1 MSIRNDMKKMAPEGA
16 VQKYRTLREDVIEKE
31 FKFFSL
37 FPVEK
42 DKVVFCNVWGY
53 GDNPKW
59 VAESYVRLLKRAG
72 LSKAAIAEKVIFVT
86 SKPPLKEEIN
96 EDAECITFLKTNS
109 KSAIYAQATAGI
121 WVDCNRK
128 ESYIQKSKNQIY
140 IQTWHGGLPLKMLE
154 LDCKEYLSP
163 EYIRNALRDT
173 GMTDIY
179 ISNSEY
185 CNELYRRAF
194 GFKKKIFCFGTARMD
209 PLIRPVRFSAGAM
222 REKLLSRLPESVFRR
237 LLNEAYIKAFK
248 AKEQGTKPG
257 EEQKDNLRINI
268 ALYAPTYRDSVSEV
282 QARGNEIGG
291 SIISALENRFGGKFV
306 VVTRFHPLAMSRVN
320 HISSA
325 YLQFDEKERIIDGNE
340 FSDLYAMMAACDVL
354 ITDYSNCMFEM
365 SYVGKPVFL
374 YATDVEQY
382 DDTRGMYF
390 DYEKLPF
397 PIAHNERELYDNI
410 NAYDREDYK
419 KKQKEFFDDI
429 GIIEDGKASE
439 KVAKLISRL
448 IDSKKSE

>member
-59 VAESYVRLLKRAG
+59 IAESYVRQLRRTTS
-72 LSKAAIAEKVIFVT
+72 LSKSAIAEKVIFIT

-96 EDAECITFLKTNS
+96 EDAECITFLKTNT
-109 KSAIYAQATAGI
+109 KSAIYALATAGI
-121 WVDCNRK
+121 WEDCNRK
-128 ESYIQKSKNQIY
+128 ENYIQKRKNQIY
-140 IQTWHGGLPLKMLE
+140 IQTWHGGLPLKRLE
-154 LDCKEYLSP
+154 LDCREYLP
-163 EYIRNALRDT
+163 QEYIKNALRDT

-194 GFKKKIFCFGTARMD
+194 GFKKRIFCFGSARMD

-248 AKEQGTKPG
+248 MKEQAKQG
-257 EEQKDNLRINI
+257 EEQEQKDHLRINI

-282 QARGNEIGG
+282 QERANELGG
-291 SIISALENRFGGKFV
+291 SIINALENRFGGKFV

-320 HISSA
+320 HINSA

-340 FSDLYAMMAACDVL
+340 FSDLYSMMAAADVL

-397 PIAHNERELYDNI
+397 PIAHNERELYENI
-410 NAYDREDYK
+410 NSYDREGYRE
-419 KKQKEFFDDI
+419 KQKEFFEDV
-429 GIIEDGKASE
+429 GVTEDGRAAE

-448 IDSKKSE
+448 IEK

>member
-1 MSIRNDMKKMAPEGA
+1 MSIRSDMKKIAPEGA
-16 VQKYRTLREDVIEKE
+16 VETYRTLRESIIEKE
-31 FKFFSL
+31 FKFFSM

-59 VAESYVRLLKRAG
+59 IAESYVRLLKRTTS
-72 LSKAAIAEKVIFVT
+72 LSNSAIAEKVFFIT
-86 SKPPLKEEIN
+86 AKPPLKEEMN
-96 EDAECITFLKTNS
+96 EDASCITFLKNNS
-109 KSAIYAQATAGI
+109 KSAIYALATAGI

-128 ESYIQKSKNQIY
+128 ESYIQKRKNQIY
-140 IQTWHGGLPLKMLE
+140 IQTWHGGLPLKRLE
-154 LDCKEYLSP
+154 LDCRDYLP
-163 EYIRNALRDT
+163 QEYIRNALRDT

-194 GFKKKIFCFGTARMD
+194 GFKKRIFCFGSARMD

-248 AKEQGTKPG
+248 MKESFKKGD
-257 EEQKDNLRINI
+257 EQKDHLRINI
-268 ALYAPTYRDSVSEV
+268 ALYAPTYRDIQSGV
-282 QARGNEIGG
+282 QERGNELGG
-291 SIISALENRFGGKFV
+291 SIINALESRFGGKFV
-306 VVTRFHPLAMSRVN
+306 VVTRFHPLAMSRVK
-320 HISSA
+320 HADGA
-325 YLQFDEKERIIDGNE
+325 YLQFDERERIIDGNE
-340 FSDLYAMMAACDVL
+340 FSDLYSIMAAADVL

-410 NAYDREDYK
+410 IDYDKEEYK
-419 KKQKEFFDDI
+419 LRQQEFFDDI
-429 GIIEDGKASE
+429 GVTENGKAAE
-439 KVAKLISRL
+439 KVAKLIERL
-448 IDSKKSE
+448 IEK

>member
-59 VAESYVRLLKRAG
+59 IAESYVRQLRRTTS
-72 LSKAAIAEKVIFVT
+72 LSKSAIAEKVIFIT

-96 EDAECITFLKTNS
+96 EDAECITFLKTNT
-109 KSAIYAQATAGI
+109 KSAIYALATAGI

-128 ESYIQKSKNQIY
+128 ENYIQKRKNQIY
-140 IQTWHGGLPLKMLE
+140 IQTWHGGLPLKRLE
-154 LDCKEYLSP
+154 LDCREYLP
-163 EYIRNALRDT
+163 QEYIKNALRDT

-194 GFKKKIFCFGTARMD
+194 GFKKRIFCFGSARMD

-248 AKEQGTKPG
+248 MKEQAKQG
-257 EEQKDNLRINI
+257 EEQEQKDHLRINI
-268 ALYAPTYRDSVSEV
+268 ALYAPTYRDNVSEV
-282 QARGNEIGG
+282 QERGNEIGG

-320 HISSA
+320 HINSA

-340 FSDLYAMMAACDVL
+340 FSDLYSMMAAADVL

-397 PIAHNERELYDNI
+397 PIAHNERELYENI
-410 NAYDREDYK
+410 NSYDREGYK
-419 KKQKEFFDDI
+419 EKQKEFFEDI
-429 GIIEDGKASE
+429 GVTEDGRAAE
-439 KVAKLISRL
+439 KVAKLITRL
-448 IDSKKSE
+448 IEK

>member
-37 FPVEK
+37 FPIEK

-59 VAESYVRLLKRAG
+59 IAESYVRMLKRTG
-72 LSKAAIAEKVIFVT
+72 LSKSAIAEKVIFIT

-96 EDAECITFLKTNS
+96 EDAECITFLKTNT
-109 KSAIYAQATAGI
+109 KSAIFALSTAGI

-128 ESYIQKSKNQIY
+128 ENYIQKRKNQIY
-140 IQTWHGGLPLKMLE
+140 IQTWHGGLPLKRLE
-154 LDCKEYLSP
+154 LDCREYLSQD
-163 EYIRNALRDT
+163 YIRNALRDT
-173 GMTDIY
+173 GLTDIY

-194 GFKKKIFCFGTARMD
+194 GFKKKIFCFGSARMD

-248 AKEQGTKPG
+248 MKEQGVKQG
-257 EEQKDNLRINI
+257 EEQKDHLRINI
-268 ALYAPTYRDSVSEV
+268 ALYAPTYRDTTSEI
-282 QARGNEIGG
+282 QERANELGG
-291 SIISALENRFGGKFV
+291 SIINALENRFGGKFV

-320 HISSA
+320 HINSA

-340 FSDLYAMMAACDVL
+340 FSDLYSMMAAADVL

-365 SYVGKPVFL
+365 AYVGKPVFL
-374 YATDVEQY
+374 YATDVEKY

-397 PIAHNERELYDNI
+397 PVAHNERELYENI
-410 NAYDREDYK
+410 NSYDREAIRER
-419 KKQKEFFDDI
+419 QQEFFNDI
-429 GIIEDGKASE
+429 GVIEDGRASE

-448 IDSKKSE
+448 IDSKKPE

>member
-59 VAESYVRLLKRAG
+59 IAESYVRQLRRTTS
-72 LSKAAIAEKVIFVT
+72 LSKSAIAEKVIFIT

-96 EDAECITFLKTNS
+96 EDAECITFLKTNT
-109 KSAIYAQATAGI
+109 KSAIYALATAGI

-128 ESYIQKSKNQIY
+128 ENYIQKRKNQIY
-140 IQTWHGGLPLKMLE
+140 IQTWHGGLPLKRLE
-154 LDCKEYLSP
+154 LDCREYLP
-163 EYIRNALRDT
+163 QEYIKNALRDT

-194 GFKKKIFCFGTARMD
+194 GFKKRIFCFGSARMD

-248 AKEQGTKPG
+248 MKEQAKQG
-257 EEQKDNLRINI
+257 EEQEQKDHLRINI

-282 QARGNEIGG
+282 QERANELGG
-291 SIISALENRFGGKFV
+291 SIINALENRFGGKFV

-320 HISSA
+320 HINSA

-340 FSDLYAMMAACDVL
+340 FSDLYSIMAAADVL

-410 NAYDREDYK
+410 NSYDREGYK
-419 KKQKEFFDDI
+419 EKQKEFFEDI
-429 GIIEDGKASE
+429 GVTEDGRAAE

-448 IDSKKSE
+448 IEK

>member
-1 MSIRNDMKKMAPEGA
+1 MAPEGA

-59 VAESYVRLLKRAG
+59 IAESYVRQLRRTTS
-72 LSKAAIAEKVIFVT
+72 LSKSAIAEKVIFIT

-96 EDAECITFLKTNS
+96 EDAECITFLKTNT
-109 KSAIYAQATAGI
+109 KSAIYALATAGI

-128 ESYIQKSKNQIY
+128 ENYIQKRKNQIY
-140 IQTWHGGLPLKMLE
+140 IQTWHGGLPLKRLE
-154 LDCKEYLSP
+154 LDCKEYLPP
-163 EYIRNALRDT
+163 EYIKNALRDT
-173 GMTDIY
+173 GMTDVY

-222 REKLLSRLPESVFRR
+222 RERLLSRLPESVFRR

-248 AKEQGTKPG
+248 AKEKGTKPG

-320 HISSA
+320 HINSA

-410 NAYDREDYK
+410 NTYDREGFK
-419 KKQKEFFDDI
+419 AKQKEFFDDI
-429 GIIEDGKASE
+429 GVIEDGKASE
-439 KVAKLISRL
+439 KVAKLIARL
-448 IDSKKSE
+448 IDSKKPE

>member
-1 MSIRNDMKKMAPEGA
+1 
-16 VQKYRTLREDVIEKE
+16 
-31 FKFFSL
+31 
-37 FPVEK
+37 
-42 DKVVFCNVWGY
+42 
-53 GDNPKW
+53 
-59 VAESYVRLLKRAG
+59 
-72 LSKAAIAEKVIFVT
+72 
-86 SKPPLKEEIN
+86 
-96 EDAECITFLKTNS
+96 
-109 KSAIYAQATAGI
+109 
-121 WVDCNRK
+121 VDCNRK
-128 ESYIQKSKNQIY
+128 ESYIQKRKNQIY

-382 DDTRGMYF
+382 NDTRGMYY

-410 NAYDREDYK
+410 NEYDREGYK

-439 KVAKLISRL
+439 KVAKLIARL

>member
-1 MSIRNDMKKMAPEGA
+1 MIILLLLR
-16 VQKYRTLREDVIEKE
+16 RTK
-31 FKFFSL
+31 S
-37 FPVEK
+37 
-42 DKVVFCNVWGY
+42 
-53 GDNPKW
+53 
-59 VAESYVRLLKRAG
+59 
-72 LSKAAIAEKVIFVT
+72 LSKSAIAEKVIFIT

-96 EDAECITFLKTNS
+96 EDAECITFLKTNT
-109 KSAIYAQATAGI
+109 KSAIYALATAGI

-128 ESYIQKSKNQIY
+128 ENYIQKRKNQIY
-140 IQTWHGGLPLKMLE
+140 IQTWHGGLPLKRLE
-154 LDCKEYLSP
+154 LDCREYLP
-163 EYIRNALRDT
+163 QEYIKNALRDT

-194 GFKKKIFCFGTARMD
+194 GFKKRIFCFGSARMD

-248 AKEQGTKPG
+248 MKEQAKQG
-257 EEQKDNLRINI
+257 EEQEQKDHLRINI

-282 QARGNEIGG
+282 QERANELGG
-291 SIISALENRFGGKFV
+291 RIINALENRFGGKFV

-320 HISSA
+320 HINSA

-340 FSDLYAMMAACDVL
+340 FSDLYSMMAAADVL

-397 PIAHNERELYDNI
+397 PIAHNERELYENI
-410 NAYDREDYK
+410 NSYDREGYRE
-419 KKQKEFFDDI
+419 KQKEFFEDV
-429 GIIEDGKASE
+429 GVTEDGRAAE

-448 IDSKKSE
+448 IEK

>member
-59 VAESYVRLLKRAG
+59 IAESYVRQLRRTTS
-72 LSKAAIAEKVIFVT
+72 LSKSAIAEKVIFIT

-96 EDAECITFLKTNS
+96 EDAECITFLKTNT
-109 KSAIYAQATAGI
+109 KSAIYALATAGI

-128 ESYIQKSKNQIY
+128 ENYIQKRKNQIY
-140 IQTWHGGLPLKMLE
+140 IQTWHGGLPLKRLE
-154 LDCKEYLSP
+154 LDCREYLP
-163 EYIRNALRDT
+163 QEYIKNALRDT

-194 GFKKKIFCFGTARMD
+194 GFKKRIFCFGSARMD

-248 AKEQGTKPG
+248 MKEQAKQG
-257 EEQKDNLRINI
+257 EEQEQKDHLRINI

-282 QARGNEIGG
+282 QERANELGG
-291 SIISALENRFGGKFV
+291 SIINALENRFGGKFV

-320 HISSA
+320 HINSA

-340 FSDLYAMMAACDVL
+340 FSDLYSMMAAADVL

-397 PIAHNERELYDNI
+397 PIAHNERELYENI
-410 NAYDREDYK
+410 NSYDREGYRE
-419 KKQKEFFDDI
+419 KQKEFFEDV
-429 GIIEDGKASE
+429 GVTEDGRAAE

-448 IDSKKSE
+448 IEK

>member
-1 MSIRNDMKKMAPEGA
+1 MAPEGA

-59 VAESYVRLLKRAG
+59 IAESYVRQLRRTTS
-72 LSKAAIAEKVIFVT
+72 LSKSAIAEKVIFIT

-96 EDAECITFLKTNS
+96 EDAECITFLKTNT
-109 KSAIYAQATAGI
+109 KSAIYALATAGI

-128 ESYIQKSKNQIY
+128 ENYIQKRKNQIY
-140 IQTWHGGLPLKMLE
+140 IQTWHGGLPLKRLE
-154 LDCKEYLSP
+154 LDCREYLP
-163 EYIRNALRDT
+163 QEYIKNALRDT

-194 GFKKKIFCFGTARMD
+194 GFKKRIFCFGSARMD

-248 AKEQGTKPG
+248 MKEQAKQG
-257 EEQKDNLRINI
+257 EEQEQKDHLRINI

-282 QARGNEIGG
+282 QERANELGG
-291 SIISALENRFGGKFV
+291 SIINALENRFGGKFV

-320 HISSA
+320 HINSA

-340 FSDLYAMMAACDVL
+340 FSDLYSMMAAADVL

-397 PIAHNERELYDNI
+397 PIAHNERELYENI
-410 NAYDREDYK
+410 NSYDREGYRE
-419 KKQKEFFDDI
+419 KQKEFFEDV
-429 GIIEDGKASE
+429 GVTEDGRAAE

-448 IDSKKSE
+448 IEK

>member
-59 VAESYVRLLKRAG
+59 IAESYVRQLRRTTS
-72 LSKAAIAEKVIFVT
+72 LSKSAIAEKVIFIT

-96 EDAECITFLKTNS
+96 EDAECITFLKTNT
-109 KSAIYAQATAGI
+109 KSAIYALATAGI

-128 ESYIQKSKNQIY
+128 ENYIQKRKNQIY
-140 IQTWHGGLPLKMLE
+140 IQTWHGGLPLKRIE
-154 LDCKEYLSP
+154 LDCREYLP
-163 EYIRNALRDT
+163 QEYIKNALRDT

-194 GFKKKIFCFGTARMD
+194 GFKKRIFCFGSARMD

-248 AKEQGTKPG
+248 MKEQAKQG
-257 EEQKDNLRINI
+257 EEQEQKDHLRINI
-268 ALYAPTYRDSVSEV
+268 ALYAPTYRDNVSEV
-282 QARGNEIGG
+282 QERGNEIGG

-320 HISSA
+320 HINSA

-340 FSDLYAMMAACDVL
+340 FSDLYSMMAAADVL

-397 PIAHNERELYDNI
+397 PIAHNERELYENI
-410 NAYDREDYK
+410 NSYDREGYK
-419 KKQKEFFDDI
+419 EKQKEFFEDI
-429 GIIEDGKASE
+429 GVTEDGRAAE

-448 IDSKKSE
+448 IEK

>member
-59 VAESYVRLLKRAG
+59 IAESYVRQLRRTTS
-72 LSKAAIAEKVIFVT
+72 LSKSAIAEKVIFIT

-96 EDAECITFLKTNS
+96 EDAECITFLKTNT
-109 KSAIYAQATAGI
+109 KSAIYALATAGI

-128 ESYIQKSKNQIY
+128 ENYIQKRKNQIY
-140 IQTWHGGLPLKMLE
+140 IQTWHGGLPLKRLE
-154 LDCKEYLSP
+154 LDCREYLP
-163 EYIRNALRDT
+163 QEYIKNALRDT
-173 GMTDIY
+173 DMTDIY

-194 GFKKKIFCFGTARMD
+194 GFKKRIFCFGSARMD

-248 AKEQGTKPG
+248 MKEQAKQG
-257 EEQKDNLRINI
+257 EEQEQKDHLRINI

-282 QARGNEIGG
+282 QERANELGG
-291 SIISALENRFGGKFV
+291 SIINALENRFGGKFV

-320 HISSA
+320 HINSA

-340 FSDLYAMMAACDVL
+340 FSDLYSMMAAADVL

-397 PIAHNERELYDNI
+397 PIAHNERELYENI
-410 NAYDREDYK
+410 NSYDREGYRE
-419 KKQKEFFDDI
+419 KQKEFFEDV
-429 GIIEDGKASE
+429 GVTEDGRAAE

-448 IDSKKSE
+448 IEK

>member
-59 VAESYVRLLKRAG
+59 IAESYVRQLRRTTS
-72 LSKAAIAEKVIFVT
+72 LSKSAIAEKVIFIT

-96 EDAECITFLKTNS
+96 EDAECITFLKTNT
-109 KSAIYAQATAGI
+109 KSAIYALATAGI

-128 ESYIQKSKNQIY
+128 ENYIQKRKNQIY
-140 IQTWHGGLPLKMLE
+140 IQTWHGGLPLKRLE
-154 LDCKEYLSP
+154 LDCREYLP
-163 EYIRNALRDT
+163 QEYIKNALRDT

-194 GFKKKIFCFGTARMD
+194 GFKKRIFCFGSARMD

-248 AKEQGTKPG
+248 MKEQAKQG
-257 EEQKDNLRINI
+257 EEQEQKDHLRINI

-282 QARGNEIGG
+282 QERANELGG
-291 SIISALENRFGGKFV
+291 SIINALENRFGGKFV

-320 HISSA
+320 HINSA

-340 FSDLYAMMAACDVL
+340 FSDLYSMMAAADVL

-397 PIAHNERELYDNI
+397 PIAHNERELYENI
-410 NAYDREDYK
+410 NSYDREGYRE
-419 KKQKEFFDDI
+419 KQKEFFEDV
-429 GIIEDGKASE
+429 GVTEDGRAAE
-439 KVAKLISRL
+439 KVAKLITRL
-448 IDSKKSE
+448 IEK

>member
-59 VAESYVRLLKRAG
+59 IAESYVRQLRRTTS
-72 LSKAAIAEKVIFVT
+72 LSKSAIAEKVIFIT

-96 EDAECITFLKTNS
+96 EDAECITFLKTNT
-109 KSAIYAQATAGI
+109 KSAIYALATAGI

-128 ESYIQKSKNQIY
+128 ENYIQKRKNQIY
-140 IQTWHGGLPLKMLE
+140 IQTWHGGLPLKRLE
-154 LDCKEYLSP
+154 LDCREYLP
-163 EYIRNALRDT
+163 QEYIKNALRDT

-194 GFKKKIFCFGTARMD
+194 GFKKRIFCFGSARMD
-209 PLIRPVRFSAGAM
+209 ALIRPVRFSAGAM

-248 AKEQGTKPG
+248 MKEQAKQG
-257 EEQKDNLRINI
+257 EEQEQKDHLRINI
-268 ALYAPTYRDSVSEV
+268 ALYAPTYRDNVSEV
-282 QARGNEIGG
+282 QERGNEIGG

-306 VVTRFHPLAMSRVN
+306 VVTRFHPLAMSRV
-320 HISSA
+320 
-325 YLQFDEKERIIDGNE
+325 
-340 FSDLYAMMAACDVL
+340 
-354 ITDYSNCMFEM
+354 T
-365 SYVGKPVFL
+365 
-374 YATDVEQY
+374 
-382 DDTRGMYF
+382 
-390 DYEKLPF
+390 
-397 PIAHNERELYDNI
+397 
-410 NAYDREDYK
+410 
-419 KKQKEFFDDI
+419 
-429 GIIEDGKASE
+429 
-439 KVAKLISRL
+439 
-448 IDSKKSE
+448 

>member
-59 VAESYVRLLKRAG
+59 IAESYVRQLRRTTS
-72 LSKAAIAEKVIFVT
+72 LSKSAIAEKVIFIT

-96 EDAECITFLKTNS
+96 EDAECITFLKTNT
-109 KSAIYAQATAGI
+109 KSAIYALATAGI

-128 ESYIQKSKNQIY
+128 ENYIQKRKNQIY
-140 IQTWHGGLPLKMLE
+140 IQTWHGGLPLKRLE
-154 LDCKEYLSP
+154 LDCREYLP
-163 EYIRNALRDT
+163 QEYIKNALRDT

-194 GFKKKIFCFGTARMD
+194 GFKKRIFCFGSARMD

-248 AKEQGTKPG
+248 MKEQAKQG
-257 EEQKDNLRINI
+257 EEQEQKDHLRINI

-282 QARGNEIGG
+282 QERANELGG
-291 SIISALENRFGGKFV
+291 SIINALENRFGGKFV

-320 HISSA
+320 HINSA

-340 FSDLYAMMAACDVL
+340 FSDLYSMMAAADVL

-397 PIAHNERELYDNI
+397 PIAHNERELYENI
-410 NAYDREDYK
+410 NSYDREGYRE
-419 KKQKEFFDDI
+419 KQKGFFEDV
-429 GIIEDGKASE
+429 GVTEDGRAAE

-448 IDSKKSE
+448 IEK

>member
-1 MSIRNDMKKMAPEGA
+1 MAPEGA

-59 VAESYVRLLKRAG
+59 IAESYVRQLRRTTS
-72 LSKAAIAEKVIFVT
+72 LSKSAIAEKVIFIT

-96 EDAECITFLKTNS
+96 EDAECITFLKTNT
-109 KSAIYAQATAGI
+109 KSAIYALATAGI

-128 ESYIQKSKNQIY
+128 ESYIQKRKNQIY
-140 IQTWHGGLPLKMLE
+140 IQTWHGGLPLKRLE
-154 LDCKEYLSP
+154 LDCREYLP
-163 EYIRNALRDT
+163 QEYIKNALRDT

-194 GFKKKIFCFGTARMD
+194 GFKKRIFCFGSARMD

-248 AKEQGTKPG
+248 MKEQAKQG
-257 EEQKDNLRINI
+257 EEQEQKDHLRINI

-282 QARGNEIGG
+282 QERANELGG
-291 SIISALENRFGGKFV
+291 SIINALENRFGGKFV

-320 HISSA
+320 HINSA

-340 FSDLYAMMAACDVL
+340 FSDLYSMMAAADVL

-410 NAYDREDYK
+410 NSYDREGYK
-419 KKQKEFFDDI
+419 EKQKEFFEDI
-429 GIIEDGKASE
+429 GVTEDGRAAE

-448 IDSKKSE
+448 IEK

>member
-1 MSIRNDMKKMAPEGA
+1 MAPEGA

-59 VAESYVRLLKRAG
+59 IAESYVRQLRRTTS
-72 LSKAAIAEKVIFVT
+72 LSKSAIAEKVIFIT

-96 EDAECITFLKTNS
+96 EDAECITFLKTNT
-109 KSAIYAQATAGI
+109 KSAIYALATAGI

-128 ESYIQKSKNQIY
+128 ENYIQKRKNQIY
-140 IQTWHGGLPLKMLE
+140 IQTWHGGLPLKRLE
-154 LDCKEYLSP
+154 LDCREYLP
-163 EYIRNALRDT
+163 QEYIKNALRDT

-194 GFKKKIFCFGTARMD
+194 GFKKRIFCFGSARMD

-248 AKEQGTKPG
+248 MKEQAKQG
-257 EEQKDNLRINI
+257 EEQEQKDHLRINI
-268 ALYAPTYRDSVSEV
+268 ALYAPTYRDNVSEV
-282 QARGNEIGG
+282 QERGNEIGG

-320 HISSA
+320 HINSA

-340 FSDLYAMMAACDVL
+340 FSDLYSMMAAADVL

-397 PIAHNERELYDNI
+397 PIAHNERELYENI
-410 NAYDREDYK
+410 NSYDREGYK
-419 KKQKEFFDDI
+419 EKQKEFFEDI
-429 GIIEDGKASE
+429 GVTEDGRAAE
-439 KVAKLISRL
+439 KVAKLITRL
-448 IDSKKSE
+448 IEK

>member
-1 MSIRNDMKKMAPEGA
+1 MAPEGA

-59 VAESYVRLLKRAG
+59 IAESYVRQLRRTTS
-72 LSKAAIAEKVIFVT
+72 LSKSAIAEKVIFIT

-96 EDAECITFLKTNS
+96 EDAECITFLKTNT
-109 KSAIYAQATAGI
+109 KSAIYALATAGI

-128 ESYIQKSKNQIY
+128 ENYIQKRKNQIY
-140 IQTWHGGLPLKMLE
+140 IQTWHGGLPLKRLE
-154 LDCKEYLSP
+154 LDCREYLP
-163 EYIRNALRDT
+163 QEYIKNALRDT

-194 GFKKKIFCFGTARMD
+194 GFKKRIFCFGSARMD

-248 AKEQGTKPG
+248 MKEQAKQG
-257 EEQKDNLRINI
+257 EEQEQKDHLRINI

-282 QARGNEIGG
+282 QERANELGG
-291 SIISALENRFGGKFV
+291 SIINALENRFGGKFV

-320 HISSA
+320 HINSA

-340 FSDLYAMMAACDVL
+340 FSDLYSIMAAADVL

-410 NAYDREDYK
+410 NSYDREGYK
-419 KKQKEFFDDI
+419 EKQKEFFEDI
-429 GIIEDGKASE
+429 GVTEDGRAAE

-448 IDSKKSE
+448 IEK

>member
-59 VAESYVRLLKRAG
+59 IAESYVRQLRRTTS
-72 LSKAAIAEKVIFVT
+72 LSKSAIAEKVIFIT

-96 EDAECITFLKTNS
+96 EDAECITFLKTNT
-109 KSAIYAQATAGI
+109 KSAIYALATAGI

-128 ESYIQKSKNQIY
+128 ENYIQKRKNQIY
-140 IQTWHGGLPLKMLE
+140 IQTWHGGLPLKRLE
-154 LDCKEYLSP
+154 LDCREYLP
-163 EYIRNALRDT
+163 QDYIKNALRDT

-194 GFKKKIFCFGTARMD
+194 GFKKRIFCFGSARMD

-248 AKEQGTKPG
+248 MKEQAKQG
-257 EEQKDNLRINI
+257 EEQEQKDHLRINI

-282 QARGNEIGG
+282 QERANELGG
-291 SIISALENRFGGKFV
+291 SIINALENRFGGKFV

-320 HISSA
+320 HINSA

-340 FSDLYAMMAACDVL
+340 FSDLYSMMAAADVL

-397 PIAHNERELYDNI
+397 PIAHNERELYENI
-410 NAYDREDYK
+410 NSYDREGYRE
-419 KKQKEFFDDI
+419 KQKEFFEDV
-429 GIIEDGKASE
+429 GVTEDGRAAE

-448 IDSKKSE
+448 IEK

>member
-1 MSIRNDMKKMAPEGA
+1 LSIRNDMKKMAPEGA

-59 VAESYVRLLKRAG
+59 IAESYVRQLRRTTS
-72 LSKAAIAEKVIFVT
+72 LSKSAIAEKVIFIT

-96 EDAECITFLKTNS
+96 EDAECITFLKTNT
-109 KSAIYAQATAGI
+109 KSAIYALATAGI

-128 ESYIQKSKNQIY
+128 ENYIQKRKNQIY
-140 IQTWHGGLPLKMLE
+140 IQTWHGGLPLKRLE
-154 LDCKEYLSP
+154 LDCREYLP
-163 EYIRNALRDT
+163 QEYIKNALRDT

-194 GFKKKIFCFGTARMD
+194 GFKKRIFCFGSARMD

-248 AKEQGTKPG
+248 MKEQAKQG
-257 EEQKDNLRINI
+257 EEQEQKDHLRINI

-282 QARGNEIGG
+282 QERANELGG
-291 SIISALENRFGGKFV
+291 SIINALENRFGGKFV

-320 HISSA
+320 HINSA

-340 FSDLYAMMAACDVL
+340 FSDLYSMMAAADVL

-397 PIAHNERELYDNI
+397 PIAHNERELYENI
-410 NAYDREDYK
+410 NSYDREGYRE
-419 KKQKEFFDDI
+419 KQKEFFEDV
-429 GIIEDGKASE
+429 GVTEDGRAAE

-448 IDSKKSE
+448 IEK